1 MNKNIFK
8 RIKTLNINSISMQI
22 NGNSLY
28 TKVNDKVEVR
38 TDNYNSVVFVRD
50 YEIIAKFYIINV
62 CNIKRTGKVIRIEF
76 KDGMIQYIILK

>member
-8 RIKTLNINSISMQI
+8 RIKSLDISNISMQI

-28 TKVNDKVEVR
+28 TKVNDKVEVKI
-38 TDNYNSVVFVRD
+38 DNYNSVVFVRE
-50 YEIIAKFYIINV
+50 YEIIAKFYIINISE
-62 CNIKRTGKVIRIEF
+62 IKRTGKVIRIEF